1 MSYRTGYTRA
11 RDLPYRGAPAVAPL
25 GQRGITGTYLSGGQI
40 VGKEQN
46 LRITGQNWI
55 REAEEMLATDP
66 TVAASWRVLKQ
77 TLLEASWR
85 WIPGDETD
93 EHAKELARFANECWG
108 TDGYPGM
115 MSVSWEDQLQYL
127 WEFAP
132 IGYRYAEEVYRVD
145 NDENGVPRVWLDKYA
160 DREPSAHLRWES
172 ADGQNLDAV
181 IQQLR
186 GNVLPPEPI
195 PSSKLLL
202 LTLNR
207 TGSNFEGRGLL
218 RPAWWWWRF
227 KQRTANL
234 LGVGMERWAVATPR
248 VSVDRSAAEAAGLT
262 DTDIDEMIDRAAAQA
277 QAYIAQEQSYLVDN
291 PVVSFDTFGEQKLDS
306 SHALATIAQCDHQ
319 ISLAFLASFMHLGV
333 TDTGSRSVGEVHLSV
348 FRRSALNLC
357 DMIAGA
363 VGGQDRR
370 AGGTIGRL
378 IRWNYGDC
386 SPSQLP
392 RLAHSGLD
400 ADELAESLNAL
411 APLVQFGL
419 LTPEDDL
426 ERAIRERIGA
436 GELPDQAARSYFDRV
451 SGGVGGGAAAL
462 SERYR
467 KLREGRR

>member
-1 MSYRTGYTRA
+1 MSYKTGYQRR
-11 RDLPYRGAPAVAPL
+11 RDLPYQGAPALPPL
-25 GQRGITGTYLSGGQI
+25 GARGITGTYLSGGQI
-40 VGKEQN
+40 TGKEQN
-46 LRITGQNWI
+46 LRLTGLQWV
-55 REAEEMLATDP
+55 REAEEMLSTDP
-66 TVAASWRVLKQ
+66 VIQASWRVLKQ

-85 WIPGDETD
+85 WIPGDNTD
-93 EHAKELARFANECWG
+93 AQSKEFARYANECWG
-108 TDGYPGM
+108 LDGYPGM
-115 MSVSWEDQLQYL
+115 MSLSWEEQLQYL

-132 IGYRYAEEVYRVD
+132 IGYRYAEEIYKIAD
-145 NDENGVPRVWLDKYA
+145 DENGTPRVWLDLYA

-172 ADGQNLDAV
+172 LDGQTLEAV
-181 IQQLR
+181 CQQLR
-186 GNVLPPEPI
+186 GNTLPPEPI
-195 PSSKLLL
+195 PASKLLL

-248 VSVDRSAAEAAGLT
+248 VAVDRSAAEAAGLT

-277 QAYIAQEQSYLVDN
+277 QAYIAQEQSFLVDN
-291 PVVSFDTFGEQKLDS
+291 PVVSFQTFGEQKLDS
-306 SHALATIAQCDHQ
+306 SHALATIKECDHQ
-319 ISLAFLASFMHLGV
+319 LSMAFLASFMNLGT

-357 DMIAGA
+357 DMISST
-363 VGGQDRR
+363 VGGMDRR
-370 AGGTIGRL
+370 GGGTIGRL
-378 IRWNYGDC
+378 LKWNYGEC
-386 SPSQLP
+386 APSQLP
-392 RLAHSGLD
+392 RLVHSGLD
-400 ADELAESLNAL
+400 ADELAESLAAL

-436 GELPDQAARSYFDRV
+436 GELPEEAARTYFDRV
-451 SGGVGGGAAAL
+451 SAGLGGGATAL

-467 KLREGRR
+467 AMKRGIK